1 MYHVYVLVSSKDN
14 QYYIGQTRNI
24 AKRLERH
31 NNGFVKSTRNRRPL
45 SLVHSEIYPTRSE
58 ALKRE
63 KFLKSGEGHRFINT
77 IVEKYK

>member
-45 SLVHSEIYPTRSE
+45 TLIHSETYSTRAE
-58 ALKRE
+58 AMKRE

-77 IVEKYK
+77 MLQK